1 MQLKV
6 RSTVETQQ
14 NYGAG
19 WGTESITEYAC
30 PCGESTVREEID
42 QVPGFRD
49 RDLWCY
55 CPKCRDKYDFDF
67 GGTARKRA
75 VDKKVEV

>member
-1 MQLKV
+1 MKLKV
-6 RSTVETQQ
+6 HSTVETKQ

-19 WGTESITEYAC
+19 WGTESITEYVC
-30 PCGESTVREEID
+30 PCGGSTVREEID

-67 GGTARKRA
+67 GGIAKEKT

>member
-6 RSTVETQQ
+6 HYTVETQQ

-19 WGTESITEYAC
+19 WGEYVC
-30 PCGESTVREEID
+30 PCGKSTVREEID

-67 GGTARKRA
+67 GGIARERT

>member
-1 MQLKV
+1 MRLKT

-14 NYGAG
+14 DYGAG
-19 WGTESITEYAC
+19 WGTESITEYVC
-30 PCGESTVREEID
+30 PCGNGTVREEID
-42 QVPGFRD
+42 RVPGFRD

-75 VDKKVEV
+75 VDKKVKV